1 MALFSCCSSGTFV
14 GLMVIWFW
22 DQLNWKSLTMSAPM
36 VLLSRPTVILP
47 GCFQDSSITPKL
59 LFPHPNPPEGGPSTH
74 ESCVYRIISVRVL
87 VRLTSPR
94 TCSSRHGVG
103 RFSDWVQ
110 LSDAQGFELV
120 GSGNILM
127 KGMLMA
133 VGICLVVGSV
143 APSDSFPT
151 APAGSCRAGAPV
163 TGSMGKPMS
172 LCPFVW
178 FAAEAGQAAS
188 AVSSPV

>member
-1 MALFSCCSSGTFV
+1 ML
-14 GLMVIWFW
+14 
-22 DQLNWKSLTMSAPM
+22 APIL
-36 VLLSRPTVILP
+36 LLSRPTAIFP
-47 GCFQDSSITPKL
+47 GCFQDSSITPKA

-74 ESCVYRIISVRVL
+74 ESCVSRIIRVRVL

-94 TCSSRHGVG
+94 ACSSRHGVG
-103 RFSDWVQ
+103 RFSDLTQ
-110 LSDAQGFELV
+110 LSDAHGFGFV

-127 KGMLMA
+127 KGVLMA

-172 LCPFVW
+172 LCPFAW

-188 AVSSPV
+188 AV